1 MGLKHDGKPT
11 HVDIIGT
18 GMRIHYLK
26 TWCDNEESYLTEPMS
41 ITGRNWSVSGLLGSI
56 VPSLNGHVNGRD
68 VQNVTKL
75 TQSKAL
81 ARRQLIDY
89 GNVSRLK
96 RYFSV
101 RREVGAFIN
110 IL

>member
-1 MGLKHDGKPT
+1 MDTML
-11 HVDIIGT
+11 
-18 GMRIHYLK
+18 
-26 TWCDNEESYLTEPMS
+26 E
-41 ITGRNWSVSGLLGSI
+41 
-56 VPSLNGHVNGRD
+56 
-68 VQNVTKL
+68 NVTKL

-81 ARRQLIDY
+81 AGRQLINY

-101 RREVGAFIN
+101 RREVGAFID

>member
-1 MGLKHDGKPT
+1 MDTML
-11 HVDIIGT
+11 
-18 GMRIHYLK
+18 
-26 TWCDNEESYLTEPMS
+26 
-41 ITGRNWSVSGLLGSI
+41 
-56 VPSLNGHVNGRD
+56 
-68 VQNVTKL
+68 QNVTKL

-81 ARRQLIDY
+81 ARRQLINY

-101 RREVGAFIN
+101 RREVGAFID